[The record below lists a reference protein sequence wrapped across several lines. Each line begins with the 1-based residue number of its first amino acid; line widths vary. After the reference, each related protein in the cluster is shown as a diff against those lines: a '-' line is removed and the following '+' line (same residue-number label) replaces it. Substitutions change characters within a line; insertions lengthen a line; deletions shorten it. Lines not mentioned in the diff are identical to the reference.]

1 MDGHHGYLGYFFG
14 STFQNSFFL
23 PLLASFGMAGV
34 ITVVSELTFRRL
46 RDKRAGDPGE
56 GGATAARPA
65 RPGDRRPPV
74 DPHA

>member
-46 RDKRAGDPGE
+46 RDKRAG
-56 GGATAARPA
+56 TAAREGRPQPA
-65 RPGDRRPPV
+65 PPDQVIGDRR
-74 DPHA
+74 